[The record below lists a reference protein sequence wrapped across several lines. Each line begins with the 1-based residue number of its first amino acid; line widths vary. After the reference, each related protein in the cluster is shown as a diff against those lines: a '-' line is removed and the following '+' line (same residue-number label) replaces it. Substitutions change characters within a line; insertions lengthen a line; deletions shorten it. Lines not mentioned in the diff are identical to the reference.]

1 VLENL
6 LKVPQAEICAAEQ
19 LPDNYEDTK
28 NRLLELPKI
37 ADLIVTT
44 GGVSV
49 GDFDYMADIAQQEA
63 ELLFNKIQ
71 MRPGSPTT
79 GLWLD

>member
-1 VLENL
+1 LLENL
-6 LKVPQAEICAAEQ
+6 LKVHHAEICAAEQ

-28 NRLLELPKI
+28 TRLLELTKI

-49 GDFDYMADIAQQEA
+49 GDFDYMAEIAKHEA

-79 GLWLD
+79 